1 LKKYTLFLFLI
12 FSLYGNNLVE
22 ITLPNDQWKLIGVP
36 GPFYEGS
43 GSSDSFTSGWYRSKD
58 TTTTNFVALSDA
70 SYTVTT
76 CDTSSHVSC
85 FSLFSNSTIE
95 QINFASDV
103 NNSDIDLTLPRRY
116 MFLDLDDDGNIDVK
130 ISYQADLEGEAFEIE
145 MIEVDASDGTIYEG
159 TYNSAYGYENPA
171 TLSAKS
177 GTSTTYSLTIREIL
191 DMNFSNNPGHS
202 GQSGDIL
209 DFESGD
215 VDTLVSGSG
224 DYVKIF
230 KLNSSAGYWKIFD
243 SRYDDSYNDFTE
255 FTPGYGYWVYLHDDT
270 EDTTK
275 HGFILGDG
283 NITADSY
290 TSLDDGWNML
300 SFPDGFLRYS
310 GTGLRLEINGSFTA
324 TTKEFLLTDEVGQE
338 KLYIKVYD
346 VDDDNDTT
354 IDSYDLA
361 VSVNMAIASAIE
373 EGNVSKDFNIR
384 AIPTGTDSF
393 VVFLSDKKFRIYEKD
408 RGGNNDEFFSNS
420 TTIGDNN
427 PYDLS
432 SSTYSAI
439 TNLDENG
446 IASRYGE
453 YSLVVAIPNDGS
465 ENLTGLLEDPTT
477 DAGKIQINSNN
488 ILDFHSHD
496 DMSDLDTEFEVDD
509 DIDSDFKLDIDFNDN
524 IDSYLIA
531 NTSSPFYIKDY
542 TFVKTY
548 RVDDRTYSSA
558 TTIYLFDGN
567 ETYNSISISTAE
579 NTPSEIASQ
588 VDRTSNFN
596 AYSSGNYIYVYT
608 TNANYRNFDL
618 LDSSDDDIFTRVNSS
633 SNALSKGA
641 IKEVYSLSDLGRAD
655 VNKSVFKLTIYTPH
669 GGIEASDEL
678 NISIDENI
686 TNTKGSHVSALYSD
700 TNATALC
707 ETVATRINTYSEK
720 SVYAECNSSDANSST
735 LTLTGYFSEA
745 GYKCNDAETDNNLSV
760 NGLSWA
766 TCNGFGAYKYYSS
779 WDFASIGGVPQPETL
794 TDDLTYKPIYS
805 PDFPGGDSVLQYV
818 RSNNCI
824 VEKLLTAVDDGDS
837 SISWKYLDLTVDA
850 EDWFEGFYDHDI
862 FSTEEERGYFTYLD
876 CSQANSMTL
885 EASLDLEFRQNY
897 NSDDDSDDGNNS
909 TYEMVQNFPYG
920 TLYVE
925 VTNDEGENTEV
936 IATIQGE
943 DYKLLE
949 GNSAYSLEISME
961 NLPTLYMADSTITI
975 TAYDEKGQT
984 ATDTVE
990 LNLSSPGKPKYR
1002 FFDDGGHLFLGS
1014 TSSDVASFNIYS
1026 GYVDN
1031 RYPVPSSSG
1040 SNYVNTITEENDHKT
1055 CSTAYCEVYL
1065 GNSSNE
1071 LEFNSLGT
1079 YTYVYD
1085 TSYDISDYA
1094 DDSFGQIEGDDGNVT
1109 YFLSYNICADAPD
1122 FDTNNSGWLVT
1133 AVDGDGDVE
1142 NSRVSDIKNLPDWY
1156 PIYYNAS
1163 ILEAL
1168 TNSTTDLTPRVYDT
1182 DCEYDNSSELTTDNG
1197 VILELNTSGDTN
1209 VTLAYDTVSSA
1220 SINQAPPSQI
1230 ATAYISYGDNNISQI
1245 QFYSYKYVYSL
1256 NSDLGSEKTL
1266 LVELNDTA
1274 IYQITF
1280 DDLYDASEDSNQTLE
1295 IRSVGK
1301 ELEAQFNIIKD
1312 W

>member
-116 MFLDLDDDGNIDVK
+116 MFLDLDEDGNIDVK

-310 GTGLRLEINGSFTA
+310 GTGLRIALDNASDGDD
-324 TTKEFLLTDEVGQE
+324 FLLTDEVGQE
-338 KLYIKVYD
+338 KLYIRVYD
-346 VDDDNDTT
+346 VDVSGGDLNTT
-354 IDSYDLA
+354 DVAIST
-361 VSVNMAIASAIE
+361 NMAIASAIE
-373 EGNVSKDFNIR
+373 EGNVSESFNVR
-384 AIPTGTDSF
+384 AYINNARVSL
-393 VVFLSDKKFRIYEKD
+393 VSDKKFRLYELNRASGTD
-408 RGGNNDEFFSNS
+408 TIFGDVTTTGNQ
-420 TTIGDNN
+420 N
-427 PYDLS
+427 PYDLTNSVYASVTLS
-432 SSTYSAI
+432 SSAT
-439 TNLDENG
+439 G
-446 IASRYGE
+446 VASRYGE
-453 YSLVVAIPNDGS
+453 YSLVVVPPNDGAN
-465 ENLTGLLEDPTT
+465 NLNGVLEGVTT
-477 DAGKIQINSNN
+477 EVGKIQINSNDP
-488 ILDFHSHD
+488 IDLSGATIVAG
-496 DMSDLDTEFEVDD
+496 LDTANKFSADD
-509 DIDSDFKLDIDFNDN
+509 DIDNDTQFDLDLDDTT
-524 IDSYLIA
+524 DSIIIA
-531 NTSSPFYIKDY
+531 NSDTPFYIRDY
-542 TFVKTY
+542 TFAKTY
-548 RVDDRTYSSA
+548 RVDDDTYSA
-558 TTIYLFDGN
+558 TTIYFFDGS
-567 ETYNSISISTAE
+567 ETYTSISISA
-579 NTPSEIASQ
+579 NSDTPSITAQINSALDTASITD
-588 VDRTSNFN
+588 VDAN
-596 AYSSGNYIYVYT
+596 SSGDYIYVYT

-641 IKEVYSLSDLGRAD
+641 IKEVYSFSDLGRAD
-655 VNKSVFKLTIYTPH
+655 VNKSVFWADINLTSA
-669 GGIEASDEL
+669 GLSDGDDSLLVE
-678 NISIDENI
+678 IDGEE
-686 TNTKGSHVSALYSD
+686 TSEVADDGD
-700 TNATALC
+700 TARALC
-707 ETVATRINTYSEK
+707 LELATEINSLEANA
-720 SVYAECNSSDANSST
+720 YAECNSSGYDTDSIARIQI
-735 LTLTGYFSEA
+735 TGYFSKA
-745 GYKCNDAETDNNLSV
+745 GIKSSDQIDVKGLHDDTYDYNSTDDWNS
-760 NGLSWA
+760 
-766 TCNGFGAYKYYSS
+766 T
-779 WDFASIGGVPQPETL
+779 SIGGVPQPETL

-805 PDFPGGDSVLQYV
+805 PDFPGGDSVLQYIRENECV
-818 RSNNCI
+818 
-824 VEKLLTAVDDGDS
+824 VEKLLTAVDDGDG

-850 EDWFEGFYDHDI
+850 EDWFEGFYDYDI
-862 FSTEEERGYFTYLD
+862 FSTEEERGYFAYLD

-885 EASLDLEFRQNY
+885 EASLTLAFTQNY
-897 NSDDDSDDGNNS
+897 NSDDDDDDGNNS

-920 TLYVE
+920 TLYAE

-936 IATIQGE
+936 IATIQGKE
-943 DYKLLE
+943 YKMFE
-949 GNSAYSLEISME
+949 GTSAYSLEISKE
-961 NLPTLYMADSTITI
+961 NFPNLYMADSNITV
-975 TAYDEKGQT
+975 TAYDEKGAT
-984 ATDTVE
+984 ATDTLE
-990 LNLSSPGKPKYR
+990 LNLSSPAKPKYR

-1014 TSSDVASFNIYS
+1014 TSSDIASFNIYS

-1031 RYPVPSSSG
+1031 RYPVPSSSSG
-1040 SNYVNTITEENDHKT
+1040 STFVNTITEENDHKT
-1055 CSTAYCEVYL
+1055 CSTAHCEVYF
-1065 GNSSNE
+1065 GNSSDE

-1085 TSYDISDYA
+1085 TSHDISDYA
-1094 DDSFGQIEGDDGNVT
+1094 DDSFGQIEGDDGNIT
-1109 YFLSYNICADAPD
+1109 YFLTYNICADAPD

-1133 AVDGDGDVE
+1133 AVDGDGDPE
-1142 NSRVSDIKNLPDWY
+1142 NSRVSDITRIPDWY

-1168 TNSTTDLTPRVYDT
+1168 TNSTIDSTPRVYDT
-1182 DCEYDNSSELTTDNG
+1182 DCEYDNSSELSTDNG

-1220 SINQAPPSQI
+1220 SINQAPPTQI
-1230 ATAYISYGDNNISQI
+1230 ATTYISYGDNNISQI